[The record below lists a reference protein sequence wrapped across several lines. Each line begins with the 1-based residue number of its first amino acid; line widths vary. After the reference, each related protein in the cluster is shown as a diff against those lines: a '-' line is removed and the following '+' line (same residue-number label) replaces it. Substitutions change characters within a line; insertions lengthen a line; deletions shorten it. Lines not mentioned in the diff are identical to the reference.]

1 MLSNEEF
8 QQLIIAK
15 FDRFE
20 AKLDEHGRDI
30 KDLKAGFVRLE
41 AKVDRL
47 EAKVDKLEAKV
58 DKLEAKVDNLEAKGD
73 NLEAKVGKLEVDVDK
88 LKVEVDKLKVEVD
101 KLTVEVDKLKDSVNY
116 LQREHADHV
125 DLTKTLINEVG
136 TLGEKHRRHDKAF
149 EYLRD
154 FSKFA

>member
-58 DKLEAKVDNLEAKGD
+58 DKLEAKVDNLEAK
-73 NLEAKVGKLEVDVDK
+73 VGKLEVEVDK